1 MNLKGKTI
9 LIGVSGSIAAYKVAT
24 LVSMLKKQEAEVIVS
39 MTENATNFINP
50 ITFETLTNNR
60 CLVNTFDRNFEFNT
74 EHISVAKKADL
85 VIIAPA
91 TANVIGKIANGIAD
105 DMLTTTIMACKCKK
119 LIAPAM
125 NTNMYENPIV
135 QDNIE
140 KLKHFGYEIIEPNE
154 GRLACGDVGKGKMAE
169 PEEILEYIFREIA
182 CDKDLLGKKVLV
194 TAGPTIEKIDSV
206 RYLSNFSTGKM
217 GYALA
222 KIAMLRGAEVTLIS
236 GKTNIKPPKFVK
248 VINVLSA
255 KEMFEAVKNNFE
267 EQDIIIKAA
276 AVADY
281 SSKEIF
287 DGKIKKKDNK
297 LELFLERTDDILKY
311 VGEHKTNQFV
321 CGFSMETDNMIE
333 NSKEKLLKKNL
344 DMIVANNLRQEGA
357 GFGVDTNVVTIITQ
371 EEIQELEILSKEDV
385 ANVVI
390 DNIIKKCK

>member
-182 CDKDLLGKKVLV
+182 CDKDLIGKKVLV

-281 SSKEIF
+281 RSKEIF

-344 DMIVANNLRQEGA
+344 DMIVANNLRQDGA
-357 GFGVDTNVVTIITQ
+357 GFGVDTNIVTIITQ
-371 EEIQELEILSKEDV
+371 DEIQELEILSKEDV
-385 ANVVI
+385 ANIVI
-390 DNIIKKCK
+390 DNIVKKCK

>member
-9 LIGVSGSIAAYKVAT
+9 LIGISGSIAAYKMAT
-24 LVSMLKKQEAEVIVS
+24 LVSMLKKQEAEVIVT

-85 VIIAPA
+85 VVLAPA

-105 DMLTTTIMACKCKK
+105 DMLTTTIMACNCKK

-140 KLKHFGYEIIEPNE
+140 KLKCFGYEIIEPNE
-154 GRLACGDVGKGKMAE
+154 GVLACGDVGKGKMAE
-169 PEEILEYIFREIA
+169 PEEILEYTFREIA
-182 CDKDLLGKKVLV
+182 CEKGLIGKKVLV

-236 GKTNIKPPKFVK
+236 GKTNIIPPKFVK

-267 EQDIIIKAA
+267 YQDIIIKAA

-281 SSKEIF
+281 RSKEIF

-297 LELFLERTDDILKY
+297 LELSLERTDDILKY

-344 DMIVANNLRQEGA
+344 DMIVANNLRQKGA
-357 GFGVDTNVVTIITQ
+357 GFGVDTNIVTIITQ
-371 EEIQELEILSKEDV
+371 DEIQELEILSKEDV
-385 ANVVI
+385 ANIVI
-390 DNIIKKCK
+390 DNIVKNCK